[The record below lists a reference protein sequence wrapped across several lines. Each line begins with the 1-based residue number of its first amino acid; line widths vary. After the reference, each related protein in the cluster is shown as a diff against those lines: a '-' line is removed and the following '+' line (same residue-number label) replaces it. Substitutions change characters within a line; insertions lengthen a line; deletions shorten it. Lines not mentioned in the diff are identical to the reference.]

1 MRADVGTGQRGDL
14 GGRADVVGEEA
25 GVDEQGVDAGGAEQP
40 PGDLVVTERLA
51 AAEVGV
57 GVGVWLEAE
66 QRRTVTKD
74 GDAQHRVEGR
84 ARPAPGARPLVHQ
97 GLERRTVQVAPH
109 QAVAV
114 VVDER
119 PCDVRRLVAHELSSA
134 FSSDSDSFRAS
145 PGEASMTIATSS
157 THPNATTG
165 NHWAGLASG

>member
-1 MRADVGTGQRGDL
+1 M
-14 GGRADVVGEEA
+14 
-25 GVDEQGVDAGGAEQP
+25 
-40 PGDLVVTERLA
+40 TERLA

-66 QRRTVTKD
+66 QWRTVTKH

-84 ARPAPGARPLVHQ
+84 TRPAPGARALVHQ

-119 PCDVRRLVAHELSSA
+119 PCDVRRLVAHELLRASSA